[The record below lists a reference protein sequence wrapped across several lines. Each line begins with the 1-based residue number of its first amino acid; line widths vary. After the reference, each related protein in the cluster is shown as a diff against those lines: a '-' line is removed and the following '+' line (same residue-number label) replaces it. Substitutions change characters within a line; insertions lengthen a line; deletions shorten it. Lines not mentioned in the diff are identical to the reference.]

1 MTFMQYWPTV
11 DAMISPLWS
20 CLVVNRTWWKCGLDI
35 NYSIVEDR
43 YISVGLGATSIYSVP
58 AYNFASAISNTTS
71 GIVTSIIITNPG
83 FGYDQANPPKVL
95 VESEKTK
102 TEEIESIKAKGDFG
116 VIVGVDTSLSVIIGN
131 NTIPRIKFKL
141 KTESYDNTQLGI
153 GYSALN
159 SYGIQSSGISVGDY
173 FVIYNSN
180 IQCGHALTCI
190 STDNSVVGTATSFI
204 DGVYYAEAVEKQIN
218 SSVVGIAT
226 VTCRFLPNPTNNSRI
241 DFTINPGLT
250 TNGYFGNYSWGKI
263 YDYQNRSLGS
273 PKSFTV
279 NTNNGLVGLSTAP
292 EVTRTRGLFK
302 SK

>member
-1 MTFMQYWPTV
+1 MY
-11 DAMISPLWS
+11 DGINIL
-20 CLVVNRTWWKCGLDI
+20 KDI
-35 NYSIVEDR
+35 NYSIAEDR
-43 YISVGLGATSIYSVP
+43 YISVGSNPTIYDNFPQSSSITGHSFYSIP
-58 AYNFASAISNTTS
+58 GYNFASATSNATS
-71 GIVTSIIITNPG
+71 GTITSITITNPG
-83 FGYDQANPPKVL
+83 FGYKQSDPPKVL
-95 VESEKTK
+95 IQSEKTK
-102 TEEIESIKAKGDFG
+102 IEEIESIKAKGDFG
-116 VIVGVDTSLSVIIGN
+116 VIVGIDTSLSGIAIITGP

-190 STDNSVVGTATSFI
+190 TTDNVVVGTATSFI
-204 DGVYYAEAVEKQIN
+204 DGVYYAEEVEKPIN
-218 SSVVGIAT
+218 SSVVGIVT
-226 VTCRFLPNPTNNSRI
+226 VTCRFLPNPLISPPLGIN
-241 DFTINPGLT
+241 FTINPGLT

-273 PKSFTV
+273 PKAFTA